1 MCLEMAWISTK
12 GENIFCKG
20 AGTLLQFL
28 QLFVVGKQ
36 TAMVLVGCEGMV
48 WVRAVVLKLEFVLES
63 LVRPVKAR
71 ATETHPQSSDLV
83 SLELD

>member
-12 GENIFCKG
+12 GENIFRKG

-48 WVRAVVLKLEFVLES
+48 
-63 LVRPVKAR
+63 
-71 ATETHPQSSDLV
+71 
-83 SLELD
+83 